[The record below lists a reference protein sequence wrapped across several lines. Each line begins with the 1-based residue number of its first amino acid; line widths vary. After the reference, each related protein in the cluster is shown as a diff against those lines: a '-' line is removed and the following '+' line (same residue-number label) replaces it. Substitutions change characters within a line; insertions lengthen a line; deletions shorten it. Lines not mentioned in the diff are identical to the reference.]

1 MIRYDPTELS
11 RAVNNGEILPQQVV
25 DAVNKA
31 KDSPTLT
38 EVRLAQKKADIQQ
51 VIDAQDTA
59 IGELDRLRQ
68 DKKITEEAY
77 KTRLAATK
85 EATKEAIADLALDVK
100 IREIVKPPI
109 VPRVKTKWL
118 DDAKQEQISAARKEA
133 ALQKK
138 EFAAEVDPYGISIDE
153 KPPRQQIRDEAI
165 RINKETRN
173 TIDDIMTTKGVSR
186 EQVLS
191 ELDSMGLSPETATK
205 VRLVVSDTAA
215 LMDEMSQ
222 LGYKAGMLTDS
233 DMIRYFGGS
242 HIRRSYAM
250 FDSPDEWIAKLK
262 EVGTPE
268 EVKATIAAKQL
279 ADSRKDGSGRGGL
292 NLDALIERVPLS
304 EKTREAMGQI
314 KQSEY
319 LVGKTGQT
327 NVPLFTQ
334 AKFFDDVKQRFAVA
348 KDVGEGNDAYKII
361 PASAPDK
368 AGRMKFGALAG
379 QYVPKEIYGEVML
392 AAGKFAKDPTLL
404 EKAVSWWKVGKLLNP
419 ATFARNIQSGAVM
432 ANVFGEVPSY
442 ALPKFMKKSYEEI
455 KDRGA
460 IYKEAREAGLFHGG
474 INNAEL
480 KGIIGKSNVA
490 EKYIDKAM
498 SVYGKSDDYWRLVV
512 YDFHRSAGKTVDEA
526 VTLANNA
533 LFNYGKVPPL
543 LDKMRKKGV
552 LPFGAFPYFAAKETA
567 KALYRDPAS
576 VTKYLRPQWQNE
588 GTEEKAVMPEYLTGN
603 TLMKLGKGEREVKG
617 QKQDITSFLD
627 MTYLLPFANDISIG
641 PGAGLYD
648 AVVNG
653 KDFLGRDLTPPRAS
667 NSEVVL
673 DRMAAA
679 KEIAAPTLLTK
690 SYWDKPYRAAT
701 NTPDDKGRIYSG
713 KEAAAQ
719 SLLGWKTVNV
729 NIPEEYRN
737 RMIGLD
743 IAIQKAS
750 ADLNK
755 LRRSANPD
763 QKEIKQREDQIKSIV
778 EEIRTIQRNKAKAK

>member
-1 MIRYDPTELS
+1 
-11 RAVNNGEILPQQVV
+11 
-25 DAVNKA
+25 
-31 KDSPTLT
+31 
-38 EVRLAQKKADIQQ
+38 
-51 VIDAQDTA
+51 
-59 IGELDRLRQ
+59 
-68 DKKITEEAY
+68 
-77 KTRLAATK
+77 
-85 EATKEAIADLALDVK
+85 
-100 IREIVKPPI
+100 
-109 VPRVKTKWL
+109 
-118 DDAKQEQISAARKEA
+118 
-133 ALQKK
+133 
-138 EFAAEVDPYGISIDE
+138 
-153 KPPRQQIRDEAI
+153 
-165 RINKETRN
+165 
-173 TIDDIMTTKGVSR
+173 
-186 EQVLS
+186 
-191 ELDSMGLSPETATK
+191 
-205 VRLVVSDTAA
+205 
-215 LMDEMSQ
+215 
-222 LGYKAGMLTDS
+222 
-233 DMIRYFGGS
+233 
-242 HIRRSYAM
+242 
-250 FDSPDEWIAKLK
+250 
-262 EVGTPE
+262 
-268 EVKATIAAKQL
+268 
-279 ADSRKDGSGRGGL
+279 
-292 NLDALIERVPLS
+292 
-304 EKTREAMGQI
+304 
-314 KQSEY
+314 
-319 LVGKTGQT
+319 VGKTGQT

-419 ATFARNIQSGAVM
+419 
-432 ANVFGEVPSY
+432 
-442 ALPKFMKKSYEEI
+442 
-455 KDRGA
+455 
-460 IYKEAREAGLFHGG
+460 
-474 INNAEL
+474 
-480 KGIIGKSNVA
+480 
-490 EKYIDKAM
+490 
-498 SVYGKSDDYWRLVV
+498 
-512 YDFHRSAGKTVDEA
+512 
-526 VTLANNA
+526 ANNA